1 MRAEDRQGGWDG
13 GGDGELAVRD
23 DSNPERFVFLL
34 WGPLHFRRLAKDS
47 EIWEELGL
55 R

>member
-1 MRAEDRQGGWDG
+1 MPD
-13 GGDGELAVRD
+13 ELAVRD
-23 DSNPERFVFLL
+23 DSNLERFVFLL